1 MTLTSA
7 RYRQA
12 EIRLEPRTLTKL
24 LILKLTQIPNETNTA
39 ILGKTPKPKMKVYLV
54 CECVK
59 SNALLTGKK

>member
-39 ILGKTPKPKMKVYLV
+39 ILSKTPKPK
-54 CECVK
+54 
-59 SNALLTGKK
+59 